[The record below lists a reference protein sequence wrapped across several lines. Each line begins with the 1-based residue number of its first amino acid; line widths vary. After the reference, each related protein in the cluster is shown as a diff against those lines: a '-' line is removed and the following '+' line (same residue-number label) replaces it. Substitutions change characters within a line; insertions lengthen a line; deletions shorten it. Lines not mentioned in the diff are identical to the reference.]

1 MAERQE
7 SETEIPMLP
16 DGCGY
21 MGHEFGARYLDSQ
34 CFGGQLYDLDNCD
47 DSGNLYEPGEY
58 IACPQCHME
67 EWLEGLAEDV
77 GSGIHDRAESSL
89 PMWQAGCRFV
99 LGLDREKALAL
110 LNGRFRTVTYVTDD
124 DDLTERTWEFSESQ
138 ITK

>member
-77 GSGIHDRAESSL
+77 RSGIHDRAESSL

-99 LGLDREKALAL
+99 LGLDREKAMSL